1 MVRSLR
7 KERRL
12 GVLTRFTEVE
22 IDPQALATLEDV
34 FRRRGISLEQPARP

>member
-22 IDPQALATLEDV
+22 IDPQALATSRTS
-34 FRRRGISLEQPARP
+34 FAGAGSR